1 MWWRRGAVWCRCEA
15 CGVAWVCVR
24 CRDWA
29 QYGSTSADV
38 QQDTSR
44 IIPDQ
49 YIVVFDS
56 FDTLMKAQDVLQSM
70 EAPTDTQAA
79 DAQSSVDGAA
89 SRLPVDRI
97 GWKRPSIVLQFD
109 SLFHGFTVTCS
120 ADVLETLARQE
131 GLLAIVPD
139 EIVTLD
145 DSQAVGADTVESV
158 GESDSEAAESR
169 LRGSAPS
176 RRSLTS
182 QSR

>member
-1 MWWRRGAVWCRCEA
+1 MR
-15 CGVAWVCVR
+15 VCVCALR
-24 CRDWA
+24 RDWA
-29 QYGSTSADV
+29 QYGSASSEV
-38 QQDTSR
+38 HQDTSR

-56 FDTLMKAQDVLQSM
+56 FDTLMKAQDVLRSM
-70 EAPTDTQAA
+70 EGPADAQAA
-79 DAQSSVDGAA
+79 DAQSSVEDAA
-89 SRLPVDRI
+89 TRLPVDRI
-97 GWKRPSIVLQFD
+97 GWKRPSIVLEFD

-120 ADVLETLARQE
+120 ADALETLAGQE

-145 DSQAVGADTVESV
+145 DSQAVGADS
-158 GESDSEAAESR
+158 GEGEGEMQSEAAESR